1 MLPRPSRWPWVSRAF
16 LALLLSVS
24 VGACARLERLAL
36 PEVSLN
42 DPFWAEHDPGSS
54 IELDHSDWGRFLAA
68 YVRTD
73 PMGVNW
79 VAYGAVTPE
88 DRAALQAYLDRLYA
102 TPTPKLARPE
112 QLAFWV
118 NLYNARTV
126 ALILDHYPVA
136 SIRDIKFTPF
146 AIGPWSEPLLQVQGR
161 PLSLNDVEHGI
172 VRPIWQDARVHYVL
186 NCAAAG
192 CPNLGRHEYTGRT
205 IGRAMDE
212 AARAYV
218 NDRRGVHIDD
228 RGRLI
233 GSKIYLWFEE
243 DFGGTPEA
251 VLASVRRFARTELA
265 TELDRR
271 TGFDGFAYDWSL
283 NDDPT
288 AVSSSNAGV
297 TLRAP

>member
-1 MLPRPSRWPWVSRAF
+1 MLGMCRMLPRPSRWPWVSRAF
-16 LALLLSVS
+16 LALLLSIS

-68 YVRTD
+68 YV
-73 PMGVNW
+73 
-79 VAYGAVTPE
+79 
-88 DRAALQAYLDRLYA
+88 
-102 TPTPKLARPE
+102 
-112 QLAFWV
+112 
-118 NLYNARTV
+118 RTV

-218 NDRRGVHIDD
+218 NDRRGVHIDVGPL
-228 RGRLI
+228 RVMVMKTQLSQRER
-233 GSKIYLWFEE
+233 SSRS
-243 DFGGTPEA
+243 
-251 VLASVRRFARTELA
+251 ASMK
-265 TELDRR
+265 
-271 TGFDGFAYDWSL
+271 W
-283 NDDPT
+283 
-288 AVSSSNAGV
+288 
-297 TLRAP
+297 

>member
-1 MLPRPSRWPWVSRAF
+1 MLGMCRMLPRPSRWPWVSRAF
-16 LALLLSVS
+16 LALLLSIS

-218 NDRRGVHIDD
+218 NDRRGVHIDVGPL
-228 RGRLI
+228 RVMVMKTQLSQRER
-233 GSKIYLWFEE
+233 SSRS
-243 DFGGTPEA
+243 
-251 VLASVRRFARTELA
+251 ASMK
-265 TELDRR
+265 
-271 TGFDGFAYDWSL
+271 W
-283 NDDPT
+283 
-288 AVSSSNAGV
+288 
-297 TLRAP
+297 

>member
-1 MLPRPSRWPWVSRAF
+1 MLGMCRMLPRPSRWPWVSRAF
-16 LALLLSVS
+16 LALLLSIS

-54 IELDHSDWGRFLAA
+54 IVLDHSDWGRFLAA

-161 PLSLNDVEHGI
+161 PL
-172 VRPIWQDARVHYVL
+172 
-186 NCAAAG
+186 
-192 CPNLGRHEYTGRT
+192 
-205 IGRAMDE
+205 
-212 AARAYV
+212 
-218 NDRRGVHIDD
+218 
-228 RGRLI
+228 